1 MVVEQDVQ
9 EKLEKHREERTDKK
23 VQESNESKTFTKE
36 ELDRISSI
44 KANYDALTLRM
55 GQIHFESKAINTE
68 REQVEEAFQKNRDD
82 EVKFAQELTTKYGKG
97 SLDIDTG
104 IFTPSE

>member
-1 MVVEQDVQ
+1 MVLQQDVQ
-9 EKLEKHREERTDKK
+9 EKLNKQREEKTDKK
-23 VQESNESKTFTKE
+23 VQESKTFTKE
-36 ELDRISSI
+36 ELEQISSI

-55 GQIHFESKAINTE
+55 GQIHFESKAINAE
-68 REQVEEAFQKNRDD
+68 KEQVEEAFQKNRDE

>member
-1 MVVEQDVQ
+1 MVVEQSVQ
-9 EKLEKHREERTDKK
+9 EKLEKHREERADKK
-23 VQESNESKTFTKE
+23 VQESKTFTKE

>member
-1 MVVEQDVQ
+1 MGQTTVGLTDE
-9 EKLEKHREERTDKK
+9 EKSAYRHT
-23 VQESNESKTFTKE
+23 TKE

-82 EVKFAQELTTKYGKG
+82 EVSRFKG
-97 SLDIDTG
+97 SRC
-104 IFTPSE
+104 